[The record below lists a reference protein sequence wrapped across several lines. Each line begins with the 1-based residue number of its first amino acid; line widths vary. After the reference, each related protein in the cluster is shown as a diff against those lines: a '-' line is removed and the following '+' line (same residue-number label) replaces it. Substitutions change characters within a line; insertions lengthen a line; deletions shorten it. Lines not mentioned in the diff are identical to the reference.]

1 MISTNFIKNGYL
13 ISDKLLKNEQV
24 LSLRKDLDVEFQ
36 SHNNVVKHLYEFKN
50 SDLIKRIL
58 NLYKH
63 RIINEI
69 KNGLYKISENRIS
82 VLPQFMVHKNYHVD
96 LRERHGWHRDCGG
109 EMKYDYCNEILGKK
123 NYLFSKLAFYL
134 QENNEYGGSIDVI
147 KTSHKNF
154 SKSKVILRKIK
165 NIPFRIIV
173 FFHKYLRKI
182 YNLIPES
189 LIMFVLN
196 AKRLNPEIGTA
207 VFFDSRIIHRGSP
220 IAKKKLNEISFE
232 KGKYQA
238 YTPNENIKYTI
249 YCQFGTSQAT
259 DSYFYDRLKRKN
271 SSNELKDWIRQVDH
285 VSKFDKELSEEIL
298 SILEPIKKKYSDYL

>member
-1 MISTNFIKNGYL
+1 MISTDFIKNGYI
-13 ISDKLLKNEQV
+13 ISDKILENEQV
-24 LSLRKDLDVEFQ
+24 LSLRKDLDAEFQ
-36 SHNNVVKHLYEFKN
+36 GHHNVVKHLYEFKN
-50 SDLIKRIL
+50 SDLIKKIL

-63 RIINEI
+63 KVINEI
-69 KNGLYKISENRIS
+69 KNKLYEISKNNIS
-82 VLPQFMVHKNYHVD
+82 FLPHFMVHKNYHVD

-134 QENNEYGGSIDVI
+134 QENNEYGGSIDII

-154 SKSKVILRKIK
+154 SKLRTVLRKIK
-165 NIPFRIIV
+165 NIPLIIII
-173 FFHKYLRKI
+173 FFHKYFRKI

-196 AKRLNPEIGTA
+196 GKKLNPEVGTA

-220 IAKKKLNEISFE
+220 IYKKKLNEISFE

-238 YTPNENIKYTI
+238 YTPNEHTKYTI
-249 YCQFGTSQAT
+249 YCQFGTSQAI
-259 DSYFYDRLKRKN
+259 DSHFYDRLKRKN
-271 SSNELKDWIRQVDH
+271 NSGELKSWIRQVDH
-285 VSKFDKELSEEIL
+285 ISKFDKELSEEIISVL
-298 SILEPIKKKYSDYL
+298 KPIRKKYSNYL